1 MDSVWRTCENSLILL
16 QLVYKNTKPPSLRTR
31 TQAFMIDLIDEP
43 LTLDILSQPVMT
55 PDPAAPKL
63 ATGSVTTDK
72 DGIPLVYDPEAIAE
86 YYSGRWFQVFR
97 RAIAVFLPMIVYSF
111 NLWWDSRN
119 GKKILEDRD
128 RAIQLRDLLT
138 QLGPAFIKI
147 GQAMSTRPD
156 LVPPVFLEE
165 LSKLQ
170 DQIPPFPNEIAFQ
183 FIREELGKDYRE
195 IYAEIS
201 TDPIAAASL
210 GQVYRATLHTGETVA
225 VKVQRPGLA
234 RNIALDLYV
243 LRGISVWAMS
253 RFSKIRSD
261 LVAITDEFAE
271 RIFEEMDYTQE
282 GRNAER
288 FESLYGYME
297 DIYVPSIYW
306 DYTARRVLTMEWIEG
321 TKLTEL
327 DAIAAQGLDATYLIN
342 VGVQCSLRQLLEHGF
357 FHADPHPGNLLA
369 MTDGR
374 LAYLDFGMMSNM
386 KPYQKYGLIEAIV
399 HLVNRDFEGLAQD
412 YVNLEFLDPS
422 VDLRPI
428 VPAFAIVFED
438 ALGGSVS
445 DINIATITDRLS
457 QIMYEYPFR
466 VPAYFALIIRSLVT
480 LEGIAINV
488 DPDFKV
494 LGEAYPY
501 IAKRLLTDPA
511 PELRNS
517 LKELLFKDGSFRW
530 NRLEG
535 LLRNAK
541 GSMEYDISGSLDQG
555 LDFLLSD
562 RGEFIRTR
570 LVEEIVKTIDNFGQN
585 AWQQLTSSVST
596 RFGLPSTETVMTPEN
611 AANLESIK
619 RIWGILQET
628 EGFDANKLLGLVPK
642 LMARSETQQMGQQ
655 IAAGLAQRAVVRFI
669 REVLLVE
676 PPKKTK
682 TQSALPGSRSTR
694 STTRTPAKSPARSS
708 VPPLIPVGSGR

>member
-1 MDSVWRTCENSLILL
+1 MTY
-16 QLVYKNTKPPSLRTR
+16 QT
-31 TQAFMIDLIDEP
+31 AEP
-43 LTLDILSQPVMT
+43 LTLDIPASVISNAPEPTANSTMT
-55 PDPAAPKL
+55 DA
-63 ATGSVTTDK
+63 
-72 DGIPLVYDPEAIAE
+72 DGIPLRYDPKAIAE
-86 YYSGRWFQVFR
+86 YYRGHYWEVIK
-97 RAIAVFLPMIVYSF
+97 RAISVFLPLFAYLFGIW
-111 NLWWDSRN
+111 LDSTQ
-119 GKKILEDRD
+119 GKKISEQRI
-128 RAIQLRDLLT
+128 RAVQLRDLLT
-138 QLGPAFIKI
+138 ELGPAFIKI

-183 FIREELGKDYRE
+183 FIREELGKDPSE
-195 IYAEIS
+195 VYAEIS
-201 TDPIAAASL
+201 PKPIAAASL
-210 GQVYRATLHTGETVA
+210 GQVYRATLKTGEQVA

-234 RNIALDLYV
+234 RGIALDLFV
-243 LRGISVWAMS
+243 LRKIAALAMARISI
-253 RFSKIRSD
+253 IRSD

-288 FESLYGYME
+288 FDELYGYMS
-297 DIYVPSIYW
+297 DIYVPTIYW

-327 DAIAAQGLDATYLIN
+327 ESIAAQGLDATYLVN

-369 MTDGR
+369 MPNGK

-399 HLVNRDFEGLAQD
+399 HLINRDFEGLAQD
-412 YVNLEFLDPS
+412 YVKLEFLTPD
-422 VDLRPI
+422 VDLTPI
-428 VPAFAIVFED
+428 VPAFAMIFED
-438 ALGGSVS
+438 ALGSSVS
-445 DINIATITDRLS
+445 DINIASITDRLS
-457 QIMYEYPFR
+457 ELMYEYPFR

-488 DPDFKV
+488 DPNFKV

-517 LKELLFKDGSFRW
+517 LKELLFKEESFRW

-535 LLRNAK
+535 LLKNAK

-555 LDFLLSD
+555 IEFLFSEQ
-562 RGEFIRTR
+562 GNYIRER
-570 LVEEIVKTIDNFGQN
+570 LIEEIVKNVDLLGQN
-585 AWQQLTSSVST
+585 AWQNFTSNIGS
-596 RFGLPSTETVMTPEN
+596 RLGLPVEPTVQSPKSLDN
-611 AANLESIK
+611 AATLEYIK
-619 RIWGILQET
+619 RIWAILQDT
-628 EGFDANKLLGLVPK
+628 EGFDANHLLTLLPK
-642 LMARSETQQMGQQ
+642 LAARAETQQMGQR
-655 IAAGLAQRAVVRFI
+655 IAMGLTQRLISRFI
-669 REVLLVE
+669 REVLLAD
-676 PPKKTK
+676 
-682 TQSALPGSRSTR
+682 QNRSVPTNR
-694 STTRTPAKSPARSS
+694 RTPVFIPPN
-708 VPPLIPVGSGR
+708 PPLRPIGSAR

>member
-1 MDSVWRTCENSLILL
+1 MTYQI
-16 QLVYKNTKPPSLRTR
+16 
-31 TQAFMIDLIDEP
+31 AEP
-43 LTLDILSQPVMT
+43 LTLDVPSQPVIDDAT
-55 PDPAAPKL
+55 VEPAPIDQE
-63 ATGSVTTDK
+63 TDQETDQ
-72 DGIPLVYDPEAIAE
+72 DGIPLRYDPEAIAE
-86 YYSGRWFQVFR
+86 YYRSRPLQVFW
-97 RAIAVFLPMIVYSF
+97 RAVSVLLPLFWYFFGI
-111 NLWWDSRN
+111 WRDGKQ
-119 GKKILEDRD
+119 GKKVAESRD

-138 QLGPAFIKI
+138 KLGPAFIKI

-170 DQIPPFPNEIAFQ
+170 DQIPAFPNDIAFQ
-183 FIREELGKDYRE
+183 FIREELGKDPRE

-201 TDPIAAASL
+201 EKPIAAASL
-210 GQVYRATLHTGETVA
+210 GQVYRAKLHTGESVA

-234 RNIALDLYV
+234 QSIGMDLYV

-253 RFSKIRSD
+253 KFSKIRSD
-261 LVAITDEFAE
+261 LVGITDEFAE

-282 GRNAER
+282 GRNAEK
-288 FESLYGYME
+288 FESLYGYMS
-297 DIYVPSIYW
+297 DIYVPTIYW
-306 DYTARRVLTMEWIEG
+306 NYTARRVLTMEWIEG

-327 DAIAAQGLDATYLIN
+327 DAIAAQGLDATYLVN

-369 MTDGR
+369 TPDGK

-399 HLVNRDFEGLAQD
+399 HLVNRDFEGLARD

-422 VDLRPI
+422 VDLTPI

-438 ALGGSVS
+438 ALGSSVS
-445 DINIATITDRLS
+445 DINIASITDKLS
-457 QIMYEYPFR
+457 QLMYEYPFR

-488 DPDFKV
+488 DPNFKV

-501 IAKRLLTDPA
+501 IAKRLLTDPS

-517 LKELLFKDGSFRW
+517 LKELLFKDESFRW

-555 LDFLLSD
+555 LDFLFSD
-562 RGEFIRTR
+562 RGEYIRER
-570 LVEEIVKTIDNFGQN
+570 LVEEIIKSVDTLGQN
-585 AWQQLTSSVST
+585 AWQQLTTNVSS
-596 RFGLPSTETVMTPEN
+596 RFGFPSPGPVATMTPES
-611 AANLESIK
+611 AATIESIK
-619 RIWGILQET
+619 RIWGILQDT
-628 EGFDANKLLGLVPK
+628 EGFDANRLLSLVPK
-642 LMARSETQQMGQQ
+642 LVARSETQQMGQK
-655 IAAGLAQRAVVRFI
+655 IATGLAQRAVARFI
-669 REVLLVE
+669 REVLLAEAPVE
-676 PPKKTK
+676 LET
-682 TQSALPGSRSTR
+682 RSTR
-694 STTRTPAKSPARSS
+694 PGNLSTRPPARPY
-708 VPPLIPVGSGR
+708 VAPPPPLTAMSSGR

>member
-1 MDSVWRTCENSLILL
+1 
-16 QLVYKNTKPPSLRTR
+16 
-31 TQAFMIDLIDEP
+31 MIDSIAEP
-43 LTLDILSQPVMT
+43 LTLDIPFQPVTT
-55 PDPAAPKL
+55 PNPVDLKATMGNATAAS
-63 ATGSVTTDK
+63 ATTDK
-72 DGIPLVYDPEAIAE
+72 DGIPLRYDPEAIAE

-97 RAIAVFLPMIVYSF
+97 RAIAVFLPMILYGF
-111 NLWWDSRN
+111 GLWWDSRQ

-128 RAIQLRDLLT
+128 RAIQLRNLLT

-327 DAIAAQGLDATYLIN
+327 ESIAAQGLDATYLVN

-369 MTDGR
+369 MQDGK

-428 VPAFAIVFED
+428 VPAFAVVFED

-457 QIMYEYPFR
+457 QLMYEYPFR

-570 LVEEIVKTIDNFGQN
+570 LVEEIIKTVDNFGQQ
-585 AWQQLTSSVST
+585 AWQQLTSNVST
-596 RFGLPSTETVMTPEN
+596 RFGLPSTAPEMTPAN

-669 REVLLVE
+669 REVLLAE
-676 PPKKTK
+676 PMKKTE
-682 TQSALPGSRSTR
+682 TRSALPGSRSAR
-694 STTRTPAKSPARSS
+694 STNRPATKSPARST
-708 VPPLIPVGSGR
+708 VTPLPPLTPMGSGR